1 MRRWAQFKS
10 EVEVSSHVP
19 ASKVTSTFP
28 FNLNSL
34 LSPAWLGLLALTV
47 LAATGWGQTT
57 IFSDNFGTSRGSNY
71 STSAGAI
78 GTDSNWLLTRSGA
91 DWGARINGGIL
102 DLSNDASGTAN
113 ANGWIFGYRDINAL
127 AGWNTTLSSN
137 TGTITWEFN
146 MRQTRTDPAGFGS
159 GSYGVAYVLA
169 GTSATAATAGSGYA
183 VVLGQGGADDR
194 VRLVHFNNG
203 LQGTLTDL
211 VTGSSDFGTNYL
223 SIRVTYI
230 PSSNTWELFVR
241 NDGTTAFTDPTGGTA
256 LTSQG
261 TAVNS
266 TYTSTA
272 GMRYIGGYWQGATG
286 ANETA
291 FFDNVYLKVTAT
303 ATPTITAATLT
314 SALSTT
320 AGTASTGVS
329 FTAAGSN

>member
-146 MRQTRTDPAGFGS
+146 MRQTRTDPA
-159 GSYGVAYVLA
+159 
-169 GTSATAATAGSGYA
+169 
-183 VVLGQGGADDR
+183 DH
-194 VRLVHFNNG
+194 RLP
-203 LQGTLTDL
+203 
-211 VTGSSDFGTNYL
+211 
-223 SIRVTYI
+223 IERKA
-230 PSSNTWELFVR
+230 E
-241 NDGTTAFTDPTGGTA
+241 A
-256 LTSQG
+256 
-261 TAVNS
+261 
-266 TYTSTA
+266 
-272 GMRYIGGYWQGATG
+272 
-286 ANETA
+286 
-291 FFDNVYLKVTAT
+291 
-303 ATPTITAATLT
+303 
-314 SALSTT
+314 
-320 AGTASTGVS
+320 
-329 FTAAGSN
+329 